1 MSTGIGLLSLLLSV
15 PLLGMIFLMLMPGT
29 FDKAIKTA
37 SMVFSVL
44 AFAVSAYMLAGFDGG
59 TYHFQYLESVPFLPR
74 FGITYKLGVDGISV
88 WLIVLTTFLTVVA
101 NWFSFYVKERVKTY
115 FVCLQILQL
124 AMLGVFVS
132 LDLVLFYTFF
142 EASLV
147 PMYFL
152 INIWGGSGRRYA
164 SAKFFIYTFT
174 ASVFMLVGL
183 IAVGMQM
190 RGVTGSM
197 SFDVIAIQEQVAN
210 GKLWMGAFQ
219 MQSLIFWAFAVAFM
233 VKCPMFP
240 VHTWLPDA
248 HTEAP
253 TAGSVILA
261 GVLLKMGT
269 YAFLRFCIPLFPE
282 AMQSAVPI
290 LVVISVIGIIY
301 GAIVAAMQDDVKK
314 LVAYSSVA
322 HMGFVMLGICSLS
335 QHGMMGGAFQQLNHG
350 VSTGALFLLI
360 GLLYERIHTRA
371 FKDMG
376 GLKAQMPVFTTLFLI
391 VMFSSVGLPGT
402 NGFIGEFLAMMGAF
416 ETAYVGAFG
425 LTMVW
430 PVLAATG
437 VVFAAVYLLSMFM
450 KVFYGPITN
459 PMLKGLRDIKAHEV
473 ALVGMFIVLIF
484 WGGIFPNTFM
494 KPMEK
499 AVGAARM
506 MAVNEEGKRPVWADG
521 TTEVAVNGDLIRV
534 APRDEGTQLS
544 AYEIVEVIAPANHFF
559 ENLKQQAP
567 TAQEVAF
574 R

>member
-1 MSTGIGLLSLLLSV
+1 MGLLSFLLLI
-15 PLLGMIFLMLMPGT
+15 PLAGTLFLLLMPNA
-29 FDKAIKTA
+29 FDKAIKSA
-37 SMVFSVL
+37 SMVFSL
-44 AFAVSAYMLAGFDGG
+44 AAFAVSVFVLTGFEGN
-59 TYHFQYLESVPFLPR
+59 TYHFQFMESVPFLPQ
-74 FGITYKLGVDGISV
+74 FGITYKLGIDGISV
-88 WLIVLTTFLTVVA
+88 WLLVLTTFLTVIA
-101 NWFSFYVKERVKTY
+101 NWFSFYIKDRVKTY
-115 FVCLQILQL
+115 FVCIQILQL

-152 INIWGGSGRRYA
+152 INIWGGSKRKYA
-164 SAKFFIYTFT
+164 SAKFFIYTFS

-183 IAVGMQM
+183 VALGLQM
-190 RGVTGSM
+190 RSTTGVM
-197 SFDVIAIQEQVAN
+197 SFDVIAIQEQVAL
-210 GKLWMGAFQ
+210 GKLWMGALLL
-219 MQSLIFWAFAVAFM
+219 QSLVFWAFTVAFA
-233 VKCPMFP
+233 VKCPLFP

-282 AMQSAVPI
+282 AMRAAVPWLI
-290 LVVISVIGIIY
+290 AISVIGIIY

-335 QHGMMGGAFQQLNHG
+335 QNGMVGGAYQQLNHG

-360 GLLYERIHTRA
+360 GLLYERTHTRA

-376 GLKAQMPVFTTLFLI
+376 GLKAQMPIFSALFLI

-416 ETAYVGAFG
+416 QVGHAGAFG
-425 LTMVW
+425 VSMIW
-430 PVLAATG
+430 PVIAATG
-437 VVFAAVYLLSMFM
+437 VVFAAVYLLTMFM

-459 PMLKGLRDIKAHEV
+459 PMIKTLKDIKPHETV
-473 ALVGMFIVLIF
+473 MVGTFIVLIF
-484 WGGIFPNTFM
+484 WGVIYPNTFM

-499 AVGAARM
+499 AIGATRM
-506 MAVNEEGKRPVWADG
+506 MALNEEGKRPMWAEPTLEIAGNGDLVRIAPRTEDQPLRDYQVVEVVAPANFYFENERTR
-521 TTEVAVNGDLIRV
+521 TTEVAQR
-534 APRDEGTQLS
+534 
-544 AYEIVEVIAPANHFF
+544 
-559 ENLKQQAP
+559 
-567 TAQEVAF
+567 
-574 R
+574 